1 MFYMVGFWVTL
12 LINFKRMKK
21 ILFLCM
27 LPFLLVQCKKDN
39 SPKLVNTSGSNLV
52 DTVLLD
58 VSYGNHS
65 RNTMDIH
72 LPAKR
77 DTSTPILLFLHGGA
91 WKAGDKSELN
101 EFVNS
106 LKKEWPGLAIA
117 NMNYRLASNDSN
129 IHHPQ
134 MMEDIKNAIGFLLNQ
149 QQEYQISTK
158 MAISGGS
165 AGGQLAMIY
174 AYAYNDYNNI
184 KCVAN
189 IFGPSLIRDW
199 EWYNSTNIWLGGKVG
214 DILAEYVGQKW
225 DSTAYAQVSPL
236 QRITSSTPPTI
247 IFHGNLDPIVP
258 IYQSRRLNTEL
269 AQKGVAKEFHEY
281 IAFHGFDANQRT
293 DVTKKMVAF
302 FKKYL

>member
-1 MFYMVGFWVTL
+1 MQ
-12 LINFKRMKK
+12 K
-21 ILFLCM
+21 ILFLCI
-27 LPFLLVQCKKDN
+27 LPFMLVQCKKDN
-39 SPKLVNTSGSNLV
+39 GSKPINSVGSNLKDTILV
-52 DTVLLD
+52 DVAYST
-58 VSYGNHS
+58 HS
-65 RNTMDIH
+65 RNIMDIH

-77 DTSTPILLFLHGGA
+77 DSTTPVLLFLHGGA

-101 EFVNS
+101 VYINA
-106 LKKEWPGLAIA
+106 LKKEWPNLAIA

-134 MMEDIKNAIGFLLNQ
+134 MMEDIKNAIGFLINQ
-149 QQEYQISTK
+149 QKDYQISSN

-236 QRITSSTPPTI
+236 QQVTASSPPTI

-258 IYQSRRLNTEL
+258 IYQSRRLNTKLSDE
-269 AQKGVAKEFHEY
+269 GVAKEFHEY
-281 IAFHGFDANQRT
+281 IAFHSFDANQRT
-293 DVTKKMVAF
+293 DVSKKMVAF
-302 FKKYL
+302 FKKHL